1 MSFGHDQGTNARLTL
16 SCMEKGEVW
25 WKWSAVGG
33 KSKRKLDFGRGRG
46 LVPCA
51 SQVFVCERRVSVCV
65 CRSRGHGIV
74 PSFVLASVI
83 FSPTSGYISC
93 PGVAHSVQGT

>member
-1 MSFGHDQGTNARLTL
+1 M
-16 SCMEKGEVW
+16 
-25 WKWSAVGG
+25 GG

-93 PGVAHSVQGT
+93 PGVAYSVQGT